1 NRAKCGRQVFDTYVG
16 KYEFPDKRP
25 YTVTREGDR
34 YFGQAPNN
42 PKRELFPVSETTFFI
57 PEVESQVTC
66 VKDQK
71 GEVVE
76 LVYDQNET
84 QRRLKRI
91 VESTAVS
98 K

>member
-1 NRAKCGRQVFDTYVG
+1 VS
-16 KYEFPDKRP
+16 
-25 YTVTREGDR
+25 REGDR

-57 PEVESQVTC
+57 PEVESQVTFI
-66 VKDQK
+66 KDQK
-71 GEVVE
+71 GDIVE

-84 QRRLKRI
+84 QRRCKRVI
-91 VESTAVS
+91 ESTAVS